1 MSYFDRFL
9 SRVEGRGL
17 EKQRVQLLAVTCTL
31 LAAKFAEVK
40 KAQPRNTLTL
50 KPRPWPLAL

>member
-40 KAQPRNTLTL
+40 MPSLET
-50 KPRPWPLAL
+50 P